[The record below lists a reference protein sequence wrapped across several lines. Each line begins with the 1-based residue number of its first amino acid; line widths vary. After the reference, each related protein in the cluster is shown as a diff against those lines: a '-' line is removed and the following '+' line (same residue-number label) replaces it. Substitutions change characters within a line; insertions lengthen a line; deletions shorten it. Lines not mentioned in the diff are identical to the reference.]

1 MENNELQ
8 AIWKTL
14 NIAGQ
19 QRSKEELQLL
29 LRSKARHTM
38 NRFVTETL
46 ISILISAGLF
56 VYLII
61 TSINR
66 ADDMYYLTINII
78 LLVITLI
85 SLVSGYLSWKTLRG
99 SPSDQPLKVWLEQ
112 RTNVLTKWLYGRY
125 CKLYLYLIPPLFILI
140 LLSIHVYFEFKP
152 FLEVLNNAESV
163 TGLLVALPIG
173 LFVSF
178 FTAGRIRRLRKQQ
191 LEFLLDLQTRLLGI

>member
-14 NIAGQ
+14 DTGGQ

-66 ADDMYYLTINII
+66 ADDMYYLAINII

-99 SPSDQPLKVWLEQ
+99 SPSDQP
-112 RTNVLTKWLYGRY
+112 
-125 CKLYLYLIPPLFILI
+125 
-140 LLSIHVYFEFKP
+140 
-152 FLEVLNNAESV
+152 
-163 TGLLVALPIG
+163 
-173 LFVSF
+173 
-178 FTAGRIRRLRKQQ
+178 
-191 LEFLLDLQTRLLGI
+191 

>member
-1 MENNELQ
+1 MEKNELQ

-14 NIAGQ
+14 DTGGQ
-19 QRSKEELQLL
+19 QKSKEELQLL

-66 ADDMYYLTINII
+66 ADDMYYLAINII
-78 LLVITLI
+78 LMVITLI

-99 SPSDQPLKVWLEQ
+99 SPSDQPLKVWLEK
-112 RTNVLTKWLYGRY
+112 RTRVLTKWLYGRY

-140 LLSIHVYFEFKP
+140 LLSIHVYFEYKP

-191 LEFLLDLQTRLLGI
+191 LEFLLDLQTRLSGI

>member
-14 NIAGQ
+14 DTGGQ
-19 QRSKEELQLL
+19 QKSKEELQLL

-66 ADDMYYLTINII
+66 ADDMYYLAINII

-99 SPSDQPLKVWLEQ
+99 SPSDQPLKVWLEK
-112 RTNVLTKWLYGRY
+112 RTRVLTKWLYGRY
-125 CKLYLYLIPPLFILI
+125 CKLHLYLIPPLFILI
-140 LLSIHVYFEFKP
+140 LLSIHVYFEYKP

-191 LEFLLDLQTRLLGI
+191 LEFLLDLQTRLSGI

>member
-14 NIAGQ
+14 DTGGQ
-19 QRSKEELQLL
+19 QQSKEELELL
-29 LRSKARHTM
+29 LRSKARQTL
-38 NRFVTETL
+38 NRVVSETL
-46 ISILISAGLF
+46 ISVLISAGLF
-56 VYLII
+56 IYLII

-66 ADDMYYLTINII
+66 TDDIYFLTINIM
-78 LLVITLI
+78 LLVITTI
-85 SLVSGYLSWKTLRG
+85 SIISGYLSWKTLRG
-99 SPSDQPLKVWLEQ
+99 RPSNQPLKVWLEQ
-112 RTNVLTKWLYGRY
+112 RTSVLTKWLYGRY
-125 CKLYLYLIPPLFILI
+125 CKLYLYLIPPLFVLI
-140 LLSIHVYFEFKP
+140 LLSIHVYFEYKP

-191 LEFLLDLQTRLLGI
+191 LEFLLDLQTRLSGI